1 MGHPQGW
8 KRRFFPIWAGQ
19 QFSLFGSAV
28 AQFALVWWLAQETG
42 SATVLATATLVAVLP
57 QVIVGPFAGALIDRW
72 NRRRVLIVADGT
84 VAVASA
90 VLAYLFWTGQIQ
102 VWHIFLV
109 KVIRAVGGAFHWPA
123 MAAST
128 SLMVPKAH
136 LPRVAGLNQTMHG
149 VMNIVAPPM
158 GALLLAVL
166 PIHGILGVD
175 VFTATLAIA
184 PLFVV
189 LIPQPERTLDETRL
203 PYFAQVRAGL
213 RYVWGWRGLFILLAM
228 AAVLNGLLNPA
239 FSLLPL
245 LVTKHFGK
253 GALELSWLN
262 SAFGVGVIAG
272 GLILSVWGG
281 FRRRIFT
288 SLSGMLGMGIG
299 VSVLGLLPPS
309 GLLIAVGAM
318 GAIGVM
324 QPMVNGPLM
333 ALFQSVVAPEMQG
346 RVFSLIASLAT
357 AMSPLGLAIAG
368 PVADLVGIQFWYIL
382 GGLGLFAMGVTGF
395 VVPTVARLEDHAAPS
410 AAVPSGASPDATEA
424 TDPA

>member
-1 MGHPQGW
+1 MEHRGGW
-8 KRRFFPIWAGQ
+8 KARFFPIWAGQ
-19 QFSLFGSAV
+19 QLSLFGSAI
-28 AQFALVWWLAQETG
+28 AQFALVWWLTQETG

-72 NRRRVLIVADGT
+72 NRRRVMIVADGT
-84 VAVASA
+84 IALVSA

-158 GALLLAVL
+158 GALLLSVL
-166 PIHGILGVD
+166 PIHFILGLD
-175 VFTATLAIA
+175 VLTAALAIS
-184 PLFVV
+184 PLLFI
-189 LIPQPERTLDETRL
+189 LIPQPRRTLEEERL
-203 PYFAQVRAGL
+203 PYLSQVRAGL
-213 RYVWGWRGLFILLAM
+213 RYVWGWRGLFILLVM
-228 AAVLNGLLNPA
+228 ATVLNGLLNPA

-245 LVTKHFGK
+245 LVTKHFSK

-281 FRRRIFT
+281 FRRRIAT

-299 VSVLGLLPPS
+299 VSALGLLPPS
-309 GLLIAVGAM
+309 GLLVAVGAM
-318 GAIGVM
+318 AVVGVM
-324 QPMVNGPLM
+324 QPLVNGPLM
-333 ALFQSVVAPEMQG
+333 ALFQSVVTPEMQG

-368 PVADLVGIQFWYIL
+368 PVADLFGIQFWYIL
-382 GGLGLFAMGVTGF
+382 GGMGLFAMGVTGF
-395 VVPTVARLEDHAAPS
+395 LVPAVARLEDHAA
-410 AAVPSGASPDATEA
+410 AHVPAATELGR
-424 TDPA
+424 TS

>member
-1 MGHPQGW
+1 VKEQLRHW
-8 KRRFFPIWAGQ
+8 RARFFPIWAGQ
-19 QFSLFGSAV
+19 QLSLFGSAI
-28 AQFALVWWLAQETG
+28 AQFALVWWLTQETG

-72 NRRRVLIVADGT
+72 NRRRVLLVADGT
-84 VAVASA
+84 IALVSA
-90 VLAYLFWTGQIQ
+90 ALAYLFWTGQIQ

-109 KVIRAVGGAFHWPA
+109 KVIRAMGGAFHWPA

-158 GALLLAVL
+158 GALLLSVL
-166 PIHGILGVD
+166 PIHGILGAD
-175 VFTATLAIA
+175 VFTAGLAIA
-184 PLFVV
+184 PLLFI
-189 LIPQPERTLDETRL
+189 LIPQPERTIEEARL

-213 RYVWGWRGLFILLAM
+213 RYVWGWRGLFILLVM
-228 AAVLNGLLNPA
+228 ATVLNGLLNPA

-253 GALELSWLN
+253 GALELSWLS

-281 FRRRIFT
+281 FRRRIVT

-299 VSVLGLLPPS
+299 VSVMGLLPPS
-309 GLLIAVGAM
+309 GLLVAVGAM
-318 GAIGVM
+318 AVVGLM
-324 QPMVNGPLM
+324 QPIVNGPLM

-346 RVFSLIASLAT
+346 RVFSLIASLAA

-368 PVADLVGIQFWYIL
+368 PVADLFGIQFWYIL
-382 GGLGLFAMGVTGF
+382 GGMGLFAMGVTGF
-395 VVPTVARLEDHAAPS
+395 LVPAVARLEDHATAHVP
-410 AAVPSGASPDATEA
+410 AATQSGRTS
-424 TDPA
+424 

>member
-1 MGHPQGW
+1 MEHRGGW
-8 KRRFFPIWAGQ
+8 KARFFPIWAGQ
-19 QFSLFGSAV
+19 QLSLFGSAI
-28 AQFALVWWLAQETG
+28 AQFALVWWLTQETG

-72 NRRRVLIVADGT
+72 NRRRVMIVADGT
-84 VAVASA
+84 IALVSA

-109 KVIRAVGGAFHWPA
+109 KVIRAVGGAFHWSA

-128 SLMVPKAH
+128 SLMVPRAH

-158 GALLLAVL
+158 GALLLSVL
-166 PIHGILGVD
+166 PIHFILGLD
-175 VFTATLAIA
+175 VLTAALAIS
-184 PLFVV
+184 PLLFI
-189 LIPQPERTLDETRL
+189 LIPQPRRTLEEERL
-203 PYFAQVRAGL
+203 PYLSQVRAGL
-213 RYVWGWRGLFILLAM
+213 RYVWGWRGLFILLVM
-228 AAVLNGLLNPA
+228 ATVLNGLLNPA

-245 LVTKHFGK
+245 LVTKHFSK

-281 FRRRIFT
+281 FRRRIAT

-299 VSVLGLLPPS
+299 VSALGLLPPS
-309 GLLIAVGAM
+309 GLLVAVGAM
-318 GAIGVM
+318 AVVGVM
-324 QPMVNGPLM
+324 QPLVNGPLM
-333 ALFQSVVAPEMQG
+333 ALFQSVVTPEMQG

-368 PVADLVGIQFWYIL
+368 PVADLFGIQFWYIL
-382 GGLGLFAMGVTGF
+382 GGMGLFAMGVTGF
-395 VVPTVARLEDHAAPS
+395 LVPAVARLEDHAA
-410 AAVPSGASPDATEA
+410 AHVPAATELGR
-424 TDPA
+424 TS

>member
-1 MGHPQGW
+1 MEEQLRHW
-8 KRRFFPIWAGQ
+8 RARFFPIWAGQ
-19 QFSLFGSAV
+19 QLSLFGSAI
-28 AQFALVWWLAQETG
+28 AQFALVWWLTQETG

-72 NRRRVLIVADGT
+72 NRRRVLLVADGT
-84 VAVASA
+84 IALVSA
-90 VLAYLFWTGQIQ
+90 ALAYLFWTGQIQ

-109 KVIRAVGGAFHWPA
+109 KVIRAMGGAFHWPA

-158 GALLLAVL
+158 GALLLSVL
-166 PIHGILGVD
+166 PIHGILGAD
-175 VFTATLAIA
+175 VFTAGLAIA
-184 PLFVV
+184 PLLFI
-189 LIPQPERTLDETRL
+189 LIPQPERTIEEARL

-213 RYVWGWRGLFILLAM
+213 RYVWGWRGLFILLVM
-228 AAVLNGLLNPA
+228 ATVLNGLLNPA

-253 GALELSWLN
+253 GALELSWLS

-281 FRRRIFT
+281 FRRRIVT

-299 VSVLGLLPPS
+299 VSVMGLLPPS
-309 GLLIAVGAM
+309 GLLVAVGAM
-318 GAIGVM
+318 AVVGLM
-324 QPMVNGPLM
+324 QPIVNGPLM

-346 RVFSLIASLAT
+346 RVFSLIASLAA

-368 PVADLVGIQFWYIL
+368 PVADLFGIQFWYIL
-382 GGLGLFAMGVTGF
+382 GGMGLFAMGVTGF
-395 VVPTVARLEDHAAPS
+395 LVPAVARLEDHATAHVP
-410 AAVPSGASPDATEA
+410 AATQSGRTS
-424 TDPA
+424 